1 MELVNRV
8 RAILDERNISQ
19 ASFARKIDVSP
30 QVLSGWMMGRRT
42 PGIAELA
49 AMAEE
54 LHVSPSYLLTGRD
67 DDPNRQSLVDDDGV
81 CIPLLDVHAS
91 CGNGVQL
98 ATTTVVK
105 MIKVNHQWINRY
117 CGTAS
122 PKGLVFFARLQHLR
136 VFPIS
141 ARFTF
146 LPLLRILFT
155 NDRTAMRLLVNSPP
169 LPELRTVKNG
179 HRWEGHRISALSCV
193 GDRLR
198 SGCAVG

>member
-1 MELVNRV
+1 MELMNRV

-81 CIPLLDVHAS
+81 CIPLLRS
-91 CGNGVQL
+91 CVVRKRRAACYHNRSQDDQGQSPVDQPVLRHSQSERTGFFCPF
-98 ATTTVVK
+98 TTFT
-105 MIKVNHQWINRY
+105 
-117 CGTAS
+117 G
-122 PKGLVFFARLQHLR
+122 
-136 VFPIS
+136 FPYK
-141 ARFTF
+141 
-146 LPLLRILFT
+146 
-155 NDRTAMRLLVNSPP
+155 
-169 LPELRTVKNG
+169 RTVY
-179 HRWEGHRISALSCV
+179 IPALIAYTF
-193 GDRLR
+193 R
-198 SGCAVG
+198 

>member
-1 MELVNRV
+1 MELMNRV

-117 CGTAS
+117 WMGTSWSSIPQQLARTPIQCSPSCWITIFLLSAS
-122 PKGLVFFARLQHLR
+122 K
-136 VFPIS
+136 
-141 ARFTF
+141 
-146 LPLLRILFT
+146 
-155 NDRTAMRLLVNSPP
+155 DRAETSKLLVTTQDMSRTYSHPKRWSTA
-169 LPELRTVKNG
+169 LRC
-179 HRWEGHRISALSCV
+179 WAES
-193 GDRLR
+193 
-198 SGCAVG
+198 